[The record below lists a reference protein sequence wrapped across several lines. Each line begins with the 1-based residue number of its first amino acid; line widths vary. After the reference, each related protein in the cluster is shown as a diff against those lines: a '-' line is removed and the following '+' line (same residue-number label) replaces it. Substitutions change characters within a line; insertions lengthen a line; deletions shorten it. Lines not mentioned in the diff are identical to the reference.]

1 LEPYFFSRNQV
12 TDGMAKLAMEED
24 SNFHVFDFVPNFVL
38 EAVRAETAQICL
50 PRGF

>member
-1 LEPYFFSRNQV
+1 
-12 TDGMAKLAMEED
+12 MAKHAVGED
-24 SNFHVFDFVPNFVL
+24 FKFYVFDAVPNFVL